1 MTCKERYIVK
11 RVYALIILFSLLCIR
26 FIIDKKE
33 NHLNP
38 IYQKIDKFE
47 KSVSKSFFYSFF
59 IENEVS
65 IIKKFRKLNTED
77 IWLDKNNFRNFKRKE
92 NPEVSVIITVYNQAD
107 CFYKGLR
114 SVQNQSLKNI
124 EIIIVDDCSIDNSVD
139 KIEKYQKEDNRI
151 ILIKHNI
158 NYGKI
163 KSRSDAIKLAKG
175 KYITIIDGD
184 DALAQKNILFNC
196 LTIAKIGNL
205 DIIEFKLISFYRTY
219 FRGDENN
226 VDKIKNIN
234 SRIIYQPELKYK
246 FIKLNELWSFKNRN
260 ICQKFIKNEVSKK
273 MIEYIG
279 SKYTEAFMLEFEDTI
294 MAISLFII
302 SRSYYLMKNIGY
314 YRAKDECFENISEN
328 KKCNTNNIKIIKQID
343 SMRYINF
350 LSEKLENN
358 IFNSQFIY
366 LEILTVFRYH
376 HNFEENINTDY
387 KY

>member
-26 FIIDKKE
+26 FIIDNKE

-246 FIKLNELWSFKNRN
+246 FI
-260 ICQKFIKNEVSKK
+260 
-273 MIEYIG
+273 
-279 SKYTEAFMLEFEDTI
+279 
-294 MAISLFII
+294 
-302 SRSYYLMKNIGY
+302 
-314 YRAKDECFENISEN
+314 
-328 KKCNTNNIKIIKQID
+328 
-343 SMRYINF
+343 
-350 LSEKLENN
+350 
-358 IFNSQFIY
+358 
-366 LEILTVFRYH
+366 
-376 HNFEENINTDY
+376 
-387 KY
+387 